1 MEAILDLINVIP
13 GGIAEFCIEEG
24 RFVPTFFSDGV
35 PALSGHS
42 RGEFEKM
49 VSEDALNIIYAGDRA
64 RVAQAAGDAL
74 ENGRVLDIS
83 FRMCHKDGH
92 IIWIHVN
99 GQRKGALSGKK
110 EFCAYFTGMSEETKL
125 FESIAG
131 ETADGIYVIDKENYE
146 LLYVNESKKMFQTDM
161 ERVGKKCYYGLHG
174 KQKPCE
180 HCTLK
185 THAADGKA
193 HEMPVEGTDRF
204 YSTRFMEADWNGIPA
219 YVKFVHDV
227 TEEVRVQ
234 KEKDRLEQY
243 FQTLIRHLPG
253 GIAVVDYQKDGI
265 MVPEFMSDGFAAM
278 TGMPLE
284 EAWGLYRKDAMAG
297 VHPDDRELV
306 KNLMKEFIS
315 RGEKKCEMVY
325 RLQKGDGGYV
335 WVKNSLTMIQSGA
348 GEGRI
353 YVVYHDVT
361 KEREE
366 QALLRQQ
373 YHELLRQHYRTSGPD
388 VLIVGHCNIMRNK
401 ILEILDH
408 TDSDLLKTFGTVR
421 EEFFNGIAGLVVDAQ
436 EREAFRNTYLNAPTL
451 EAFRKGIN
459 ELEMRCFI
467 KLPKEK
473 RGRYVLFQVD
483 LVEAP
488 DTGEVTGILTVK
500 DVTQQAISDR
510 ILHQLSFTSYD
521 LVVDADLFDDRYTVL
536 SGDISPEGS
545 RMSQG
550 SHKEHVK
557 YLLKHQVVP
566 RDRQMV
572 EEFLDPEYMLKRLE
586 KEGSYSFSYSIT
598 GGPGE
603 VLTKNITISAA
614 DLRLGRICLARAD
627 ITDSVREQ
635 RNMLNVVAYTF
646 ELMEFIDVITGG
658 LVMYTREI
666 VLRNLPP
673 LKSEHYEGPWERAG
687 EYYDP
692 QGGREEVDRLFCLD
706 RMVEQLGKN
715 PSGYDFVLPYYTQN
729 GLRYKQINVLW
740 GNEDHKTVC
749 VVQADVTD
757 MLAAEHRAQ
766 NALEKALELAEEANR
781 AKSDFLSSMSH
792 DIRTPMNAIMGMTA
806 LANAHIDDKDRV
818 KECLRKIS
826 LSSRHLLSLIN
837 DILDMSKIERSRIT
851 LNRMK
856 ISMAD
861 LMRQL
866 SDMLEPQAVEA
877 GLVFESS
884 ASQTEHVWFYGDSLR
899 INQILINLLS
909 NAIKFTPEG
918 GRVEFT
924 VQEIPSH
931 ADAGYVRLQFA
942 VKDTGVGM
950 TKEFLTHIF
959 DPFTRSSSSSGI
971 EGTGLGLSITK
982 GLVDLMGGEISVR
995 SEPLIGTEFR
1005 VELELEIAGKDDRT
1019 DTQNETGMQFL
1030 PEEKP
1035 LAGRYFL
1042 VAEDNEINSEI
1053 LCELL
1058 QMYGADTV
1066 ATKDGIQ
1073 AVRAFSSSAPG
1084 TYDAV
1089 LMDIR
1094 MPEMNGYDATRS
1106 IRSLKRTDAGSI
1118 PVIAMT
1124 ANAFAEDIQTAAD
1137 AGMTAHV
1144 AKPIDIH
1151 LLIATLGRL
1160 MRPRAANP

>member
-13 GGIAEFCIEEG
+13 GGIAEFYIEG
-24 RFVPTFFSDGV
+24 DRFVPTFFSDGL
-35 PALSGHS
+35 PALSGHT
-42 RGEFEKM
+42 RQEYGKM
-49 VSEDALNIIYAGDRA
+49 ISEDILSIIYAGDRS
-64 RVAQAAGDAL
+64 RVAKAVEAAM
-74 ENGRVLDIS
+74 ENGKVLDIS

-99 GQRKGALSGKK
+99 GQRKSTESCQR
-110 EFCAYFTGMSEETKL
+110 EFCAYFTGMSAETKL

-146 LLYVNESKKMFQTDM
+146 LLYVNESKTLFCTDM
-161 ERVGKKCYYGLHG
+161 GSVGQKCYYALHG
-174 KQKPCE
+174 KQAPCE
-180 HCTLK
+180 HCTLHN
-185 THAADGKA
+185 HAADGKS

-204 YSTRFMEADWNGIPA
+204 YSTRFLEADWNGIPA

-227 TEEVRVQ
+227 TQEVRVQ
-234 KEKDRLEQY
+234 KEKERLEQY
-243 FQTLIRHLPG
+243 FQTLIKHLPG
-253 GIAVVDYQKDGI
+253 GIAVVNYKRDGS

-284 EAWGLYRKDAMAG
+284 EAWDLYRKDAMAG
-297 VHPDDRELV
+297 VHPDDREMV
-306 KNLMKEFIS
+306 QNVMKEFVS
-315 RGEKKCEMVY
+315 RGDKKCEMVY
-325 RLQKGDGGYV
+325 RLLKGDGGYV
-335 WVKNSLTMIQSGA
+335 WVKNSLTMIQSGR

-388 VLIVGHCNIMRNK
+388 VLVVGHCNIMRNK

-421 EEFFNGIAGLVVDAQ
+421 EDFFDGIAGLVVDED
-436 EREAFRNTYLNAPTL
+436 ERAAFRRTYLNAPTL
-451 EAFRKGIN
+451 EAFRKGIT
-459 ELEMRCFI
+459 ELEMTCFI
-467 KLPKEK
+467 QLPKEK
-473 RGRYVLFQVD
+473 RGRYALFQVD

-500 DVTQQAISDR
+500 DVTRQAISDR

-521 LVVDADLFDDRYTVL
+521 LVVDADLFADSYTVL
-536 SGDISPEGS
+536 NGDISPEGVQ
-545 RMSQG
+545 MSSG
-550 SHKEHVK
+550 SHTEHVK
-557 YLLKHQVVP
+557 YLLKNKVVP

-572 EEFLDPEYMLKRLE
+572 EELLEPSYMLRRLE
-586 KEGSYSFSYSIT
+586 RNGSYSFSYSIT
-598 GGPGE
+598 DASGE

-614 DLRLGRICLARAD
+614 DLRLGRVCLARAD

-646 ELMEFIDVITGG
+646 ELMGLINVHTGG

-666 VLRNLPP
+666 VLKNLPP
-673 LKSEHYEGPWERAG
+673 LKSDRYTGPAEKPG

-692 QGGREEVDRLFCLD
+692 QGGKEELDQLFSLDNMMRRLG
-706 RMVEQLGKN
+706 ES
-715 PSGYDFVLPYYTQN
+715 PSGYDFVLPYHTQE

-749 VVQADVTD
+749 IVRADVTD
-757 MLAAEHRAQ
+757 MLSAEHRAQ
-766 NALEKALELAEEANR
+766 NALEKALELAEEANK
-781 AKSDFLSSMSH
+781 AKSEFLSSMSH

-806 LANAHIDDKDRV
+806 LANAHIDEKDRV

-856 ISMAD
+856 ISLAE
-861 LMRQL
+861 LMKQL
-866 SDMLEPQAVEA
+866 CDMMEPQAVEA

-884 ASQTEHVWFYGDSLR
+884 AEGIGHGCFYGDSLR

-909 NAIKFTPEG
+909 NAVKFTPEG
-918 GRVEFT
+918 GKVEFQ
-924 VQEIPSH
+924 VQEIPPH
-931 ADAGYVRLQFA
+931 AQTGYTRFRFI

-950 TKEFLTHIF
+950 TQEFLDHIF
-959 DPFTRSSSSSGI
+959 EPFTRSSNSSEI

-982 GLVDLMGGEISVR
+982 GLVDLMGGEITVR
-995 SEPLIGTEFR
+995 SVPCCGTQFS
-1005 VELELEIAGKDDRT
+1005 VELELETALEDVKSDI
-1019 DTQNETGMQFL
+1019 QSESGMHYL

-1035 LAGRYFL
+1035 LAGRRFL

-1058 QMYGADTV
+1058 QMYGACTV
-1066 ATKDGIQ
+1066 ATQDGVQ
-1073 AVRAFSSSAPG
+1073 AVEAFSGSCPG

-1089 LMDIR
+1089 LMDVR

-1106 IRSLKRTDAGSI
+1106 IRSLKREDAGSI

-1124 ANAFAEDIQTAAD
+1124 ANAFAEDIQAAFD

-1144 AKPIDIH
+1144 AKPIDIQ

-1160 MRPRAANP
+1160 MEPRRNNL